1 MKRIIQVIISLT
13 IGCIFLWLAFRNV
26 KWSSLVVYLDQMR
39 YGWILPFLAVSIF
52 SHYLRTE
59 RWKMMVDKKDHS
71 LQRPIL
77 FAGVMIGYVVNYA
90 IPRAGEVS
98 RCVYVGRKE
107 EESVSSVFGSV
118 VLERIVDLICLIL
131 LFIFVAV
138 YLITDPKLL
147 RQLFGNETVNW
158 FTNALTFKN
167 LGEKFVWVL
176 VIIAVIWAM
185 YRGLIWMGKHLSL
198 AARIENKITGFAK
211 LFWEGLTSI
220 KRIRNWPLFIFL
232 TVIMWGCYV
241 LMSYIPF
248 YMFNMVATYHLTL
261 VDALTLTTIAS
272 IGIAIPSPGG
282 MGTYHWLVKQT
293 LWVLFGVPQ
302 VTGLAYAFVVY
313 FMTFI
318 MFLTVAPLAMLWVR
332 LRHLGKEKIGIGQLI
347 KQDTDIR

>member
-1 MKRIIQVIISLT
+1 MKRIIQVLIGLA
-13 IGCIFLWLAFRNV
+13 IGCVFLWLAFRNV
-26 KWSSLVVYLDQMR
+26 KWSSIVVYLDQMH
-39 YGWILPFLAVSIF
+39 YGWILPFLVVSVF

-59 RWKMMVDKKDHS
+59 RWKMLVDKKDRS
-71 LQRPIL
+71 LRRPIL

-107 EESVSSVFGSV
+107 DESVSSILGSV
-118 VLERIVDLICLIL
+118 VLERIVDLVCLIL
-131 LFIFVAV
+131 LFVFVAV
-138 YLITDPKLL
+138 YLITDPRLL
-147 RQLFGNETVNW
+147 RQLFGDETVNW
-158 FTNALTFKN
+158 FNDAFTLKN
-167 LGEKFVWVL
+167 IGEKTLWL
-176 VIIAVIWAM
+176 LAIIAVIWAM
-185 YRGLIWMGKHLSL
+185 YRGLKWLGKHVAFVANL
-198 AARIENKITGFAK
+198 ENRITGFSK

-220 KRIRNWPLFIFL
+220 RRIRNWPMFLFL
-232 TVIMWGCYV
+232 TVVMWMCYI

-272 IGIAIPSPGG
+272 IGIALPSPGG

-313 FMTFI
+313 FMTLI

-332 LRHLGKEKIGIGQLI
+332 ILHLGKANVGIGQLI
-347 KQDTDIR
+347 GRNTDTR

>member
-1 MKRIIQVIISLT
+1 MKRIIQVVIGLS
-13 IGCIFLWLAFRNV
+13 IGCVFLWMAFRNV
-26 KWSSLVVYLDQMR
+26 KWSSLVVYLDQMH
-39 YGWILPFLAVSIF
+39 YGWILPFLVVSVF

-59 RWKMMVDKKDHS
+59 RWKMLVDKKDRS
-71 LQRPIL
+71 LRRPIL

-107 EESVSSVFGSV
+107 DESVSSILGSV
-118 VLERIVDLICLIL
+118 VLERIVDLVCLVS
-131 LFIFVAV
+131 LFIFVAI

-158 FTNALTFKN
+158 FTDAFTLKN
-167 LGEKFVWVL
+167 LGEKTLWL
-176 VIIAVIWAM
+176 IAVIAAIWAL
-185 YRGLIWMGKHLSL
+185 YRGMVWLGKHVSFI
-198 AARIENKITGFAK
+198 ANIEHRITGFSK

-220 KRIRNWPLFIFL
+220 RRIRNWPLFLFL
-232 TVIMWGCYV
+232 TIVMWICYV

-248 YMFNMVATYHLTL
+248 YMFNMVAMYHLTL

-272 IGIAIPSPGG
+272 IGIALPSPGG

-313 FMTFI
+313 FMTLI
-318 MFLTVAPLAMLWVR
+318 MFLTVAPLAMFLVR
-332 LRHLGKEKIGIGQLI
+332 FLHLGKANVGIGQLI
-347 KQDTDIR
+347 GRNTDTR